1 MKLEITTP
9 GKLIYKGDINQAT
22 MPGEA
27 GEFGVLPDHAPLIST
42 LKNGVI
48 GIVEENNSVRKIF
61 VAGGFAEVNQAE
73 CSVLASEAFDL
84 ENTSKDFAI
93 DKLEHAKI
101 RLKHAQND
109 LEKLLAE
116 EEIELYSSLS
126 EAI

>member
-9 GKLIYKGDINQAT
+9 GKLIYTGEVAQAT
-22 MPGEA
+22 LPGEA
-27 GEFGVLPDHAPLIST
+27 GEFGVLADHAPLIST
-42 LKNGVI
+42 LKNGVV
-48 GIVEENNSVRKIF
+48 GIIEGNNSVKKFF

-84 ENTSKDFAI
+84 SNTTKEFAV

-101 RLKHAQND
+101 RLKHSQND

-116 EEIELYSSLS
+116 EEIELYSSLA